1 MPSLRKSELAPRIVR
16 KTLADG
22 TVKEYRYARRAVKRE
37 LPEPNTVG
45 ALVMAFKSSP
55 EWKAYAPQTQARHT
69 IYLRPWED
77 DRLYRVPV
85 SAIGRKQIMAL
96 RDAIATTR
104 GNGAGTGFGRVAAA
118 LFGWAVDRGWIDYS
132 PVHRIRALPGGTLPA
147 WTEAQI
153 GHALDKL
160 AEPFRRVVV
169 LALHT
174 GQRRGDLCAMRW
186 TQIAGSTVRLT
197 QGKTGVELA
206 IPIGAELAVE
216 LATWRQDTPGAHVL
230 KQPQGLPWNDNHMS
244 RAMAKALQEIGLP
257 KRLNVHGLRKAA
269 ARRLAEAGCTV
280 HQIAAITGHKTLSM
294 VAHYTAS
301 VDQEKMAKA
310 AVVRLVSAERATNRA
325 KR

>member
-1 MPSLRKSELAPRIVR
+1 MMPLLRKSELAPRVVR

-22 TVKEYRYARRAVKRE
+22 TVREYRYARRTVKRE

-45 ALVMAFKSSP
+45 ALVVAFKSSP
-55 EWKAYAPQTQARHT
+55 EWKGYAATTRARHT
-69 IYLRPWED
+69 TYLRPWED
-77 DRLYRVPV
+77 DRFYRMPIT
-85 SAIGRKQIMAL
+85 AIGRKQVMAL
-96 RDAIATTR
+96 RDAIASTR

-118 LFGWAVDRGWIDYS
+118 LFGWAVDRGWLDYS

-153 GHALDKL
+153 DHALAAL
-160 AEPFRRVVV
+160 PEPFRRVVV

-186 TQIAGSTVRLT
+186 AQIAGGTVRLR

-206 IPIGAELAVE
+206 IPIGAELAAE
-216 LATWRQDTPGAHVL
+216 LATWRQDTPSAHIL
-230 KQPQGLPWNDNHMS
+230 KQPQGLPWTDNHMS
-244 RAMAKALQEIGLP
+244 RAMAKALQDAGLP
-257 KRLNVHGLRKAA
+257 KGLNVHGLRKAA

-301 VDQEKMAKA
+301 VDQAKMARA
-310 AVVRLVSAERATNRA
+310 AVVRLVSKGRTT
-325 KR
+325 

>member
-1 MPSLRKSELAPRIVR
+1 MPSLRKSELKPRVVR

-37 LPEPNTVG
+37 LPSPNTVG
-45 ALVMAFKSSP
+45 ALVAAFKASP
-55 EWKAYAPQTQARHT
+55 EWRAYSPKTQAVHIT
-69 IYLRPWED
+69 YLRPWED

-85 SAIGRKQIMAL
+85 ASIGRKQIMTL

-104 GNGAGTGFGRVAAA
+104 GNGAGTGFGRVASTM
-118 LFGWAVDRGWIDYS
+118 FGWAVDRGWIDHS

-153 GHALDKL
+153 AHAMASLP
-160 AEPFRRVVV
+160 EPFRRVVV

-186 TQIAGSTVRLT
+186 AQIAGSTVRLR

-206 IPIGAELAVE
+206 IPIGAELAGE
-216 LATWRQDTPGAHVL
+216 MAAWRRDTPGEHVL
-230 KQPQGLPWNDNHMS
+230 KQPQGLPWTDNHMS
-244 RAMAKALQEIGLP
+244 RAMAKALREIGLP
-257 KRLNVHGLRKAA
+257 ARLNVHGLRKAA
-269 ARRLAEAGCTV
+269 ARRLAEAGCTI
-280 HQIAAITGHKTLSM
+280 HQIAAITGHKTLDM

-301 VDQEKMAKA
+301 ADQEKLARA
-310 AVVRLVSAERATNRA
+310 AVVRLVSANRKQNRA
-325 KR
+325 SD